1 MLGSYDRLD
10 QSLETRSVMITH
22 LDCPFTVGCRRTC
35 VVTVFYVLSAYLVRV
50 HGGTSAMG
58 YIGQS
63 FAVFSL
69 LGSGFVHFRAVH
81 QAAGSLVGSGQ
92 QASGPSSGQDIWPG
106 RGGG

>member
-1 MLGSYDRLD
+1 
-10 QSLETRSVMITH
+10 
-22 LDCPFTVGCRRTC
+22 
-35 VVTVFYVLSAYLVRV
+35 
-50 HGGTSAMG
+50 MG

-92 QASGPSSGQDIWPG
+92 QASGPSLGQDIWPG
-106 RGGG
+106 RGGCSSGLAPQGREHRQLVAAHETKVMTGSKILKDQGGCYHNVWVDQ

>member
-1 MLGSYDRLD
+1 MCGDCIMS
-10 QSLETRSVMITH
+10 SVPIWSE
-22 LDCPFTVGCRRTC
+22 FV
-35 VVTVFYVLSAYLVRV
+35 
-50 HGGTSAMG
+50 GGTSAMG

-92 QASGPSSGQDIWPG
+92 QTSGPSSE
-106 RGGG
+106 